1 MNAAKNIVGQ
11 DSWNKMNEEE
21 KLNVTKYLIRKGKIE
36 GGREEYQYD
45 SYPYSRGGQVTKF
58 QQASDYWKQLE
69 SRMTPKQKKFF
80 NDLLNRRR
88 DAFERNMNDS
98 DISSYINGEIE
109 EQFGVDLGIRKYDV
123 SGQNWFK
130 LGFKFIAYRESI
142 EHPEFWEGQEMAK
155 GGRVRFQ
162 DKISNR

>member
-45 SYPYSRGGQVTKF
+45 TYPYK
-58 QQASDYWKQLE
+58 
-69 SRMTPKQKKFF
+69 
-80 NDLLNRRR
+80 
-88 DAFERNMNDS
+88 
-98 DISSYINGEIE
+98 
-109 EQFGVDLGIRKYDV
+109 
-123 SGQNWFK
+123 
-130 LGFKFIAYRESI
+130 
-142 EHPEFWEGQEMAK
+142 K

-162 DKISNR
+162 DKVDAISDRLEGTKVPDRLRKDYGSTYDKKESEMAAKRIVGSMRKKYE